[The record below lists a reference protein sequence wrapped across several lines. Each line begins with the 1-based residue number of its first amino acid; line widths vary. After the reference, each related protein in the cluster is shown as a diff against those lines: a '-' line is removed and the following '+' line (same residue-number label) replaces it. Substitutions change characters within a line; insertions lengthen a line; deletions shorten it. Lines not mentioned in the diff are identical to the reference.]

1 MKDNNYFYQP
11 AEDSYFLAEIVSSYL
26 SKIQENIK
34 KEMKVL
40 DMGTGSG
47 IQAKTCIDNGIKKS
61 NIYSVDIN
69 AGALREARKL
79 GVRIIKSDLFYK
91 LNKEIKYDLV
101 IFNPPY
107 LPESKH
113 DKRKDTTGGKYGD
126 ETIIKF
132 LSKLKNYMEKEGVCF
147 LLTSSLTPHKKWM
160 EIADREKLSVTQLS
174 SKKIFQEALFIWKI
188 TY

>member
-61 NIYSVDIN
+61 
-69 AGALREARKL
+69 K
-79 GVRIIKSDLFYK
+79 
-91 LNKEIKYDLV
+91 KE
-101 IFNPPY
+101 
-107 LPESKH
+107 
-113 DKRKDTTGGKYGD
+113 
-126 ETIIKF
+126 
-132 LSKLKNYMEKEGVCF
+132 
-147 LLTSSLTPHKKWM
+147 
-160 EIADREKLSVTQLS
+160 
-174 SKKIFQEALFIWKI
+174 
-188 TY
+188 